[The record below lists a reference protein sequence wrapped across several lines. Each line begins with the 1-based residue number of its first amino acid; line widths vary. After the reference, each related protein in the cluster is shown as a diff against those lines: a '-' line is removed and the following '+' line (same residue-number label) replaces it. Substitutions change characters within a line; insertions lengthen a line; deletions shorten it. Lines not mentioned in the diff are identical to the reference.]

1 MEFLGNLGI
10 DIKLLI
16 AQIINFGLLLWLLT
30 KFLYKPIIKR
40 IEKDETELKQAQ
52 IQKKELEQQKNTF
65 VEQKKKELTE
75 ARQRTR
81 EIIKEAKSIAQKIN
95 KETREKA
102 EKEALAFMYQ
112 SKEKLESL
120 KPEIEKE
127 ILKRIQTRI
136 GNSFGESF
144 TSILSLSSQKE
155 FQNILW
161 GDFIKQV
168 RRLTLKKIK
177 MAGVAGIAKKGEKGE
192 KGEKKEL
199 LEKRFKE
206 ILSQKIGPIVLE
218 YVHNLNAGQEEELT
232 EIISEKI
239 GLKLNITK
247 TQNKNL
253 INGFRFEIEGI
264 IIESNLLN
272 IINYAT
278 NFKK

>member
-144 TSILSLSSQKE
+144 TSILSFSSQKE

-192 KGEKKEL
+192 KKEL

-218 YVHNLNAGQEEELT
+218 YAHNLNAGQEEELT

>member
-144 TSILSLSSQKE
+144 TSILSFSSQKE